1 MCCYGFGYEKKLRG
15 IQPNRCLFHRIAT
28 HSLLWRLRHRQI
40 LPTLTGRSMFKH
52 LTQVAETS
60 GQLTH
65 VRGMGAVVAADFYQI
80 ALQNGAL

>member
-1 MCCYGFGYEKKLRG
+1 
-15 IQPNRCLFHRIAT
+15 
-28 HSLLWRLRHRQI
+28 
-40 LPTLTGRSMFKH
+40 MFKH

-80 ALQNGAL
+80 ALQNGALWPIGNLNADAIVIEKLADITLKSIKALYQANKTANK